1 MIICSIF
8 RGILNKCLLIDVNR
22 KRLYSLPLDGKTLR
36 LIPTVISMAKK
47 LTLILA
53 TPPYDKIGAFTG
65 ARIALT
71 AAMEELDTT
80 VILMEDG
87 VYAALNGQQST
98 QFFKTVQ
105 LLEDFREAGGKIL
118 VCGLCLKERG
128 IPEGNVIDGI
138 EVIDIHKLVAAIA
151 ESDQTIFFG
160 A

>member
-1 MIICSIF
+1 MS
-8 RGILNKCLLIDVNR
+8 
-22 KRLYSLPLDGKTLR
+22 
-36 LIPTVISMAKK
+36 KK
-47 LTLILA
+47 ITLIIA

-71 AAMEELDTT
+71 AAMEDINTT

-87 VYAALNGQQST
+87 VYAALEGQEST

-105 LLEDFREAGGKIL
+105 LLEDFKDAGGRIL

-128 IPEGNVIDGI
+128 IPQDKVIDGI
-138 EVIDIHKLVAAIA
+138 EVIDIHKLVSTMA
-151 ESDQTIFFG
+151 ESDQTVFFG